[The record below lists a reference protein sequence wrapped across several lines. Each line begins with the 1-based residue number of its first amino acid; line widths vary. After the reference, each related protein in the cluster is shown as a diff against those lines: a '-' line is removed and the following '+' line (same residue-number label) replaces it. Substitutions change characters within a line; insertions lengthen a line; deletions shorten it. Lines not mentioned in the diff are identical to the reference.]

1 MKKYIFLASAAITLA
16 ACSSEEENVQT
27 WNGEIRLSY
36 VDVIQTRATQE
47 IQPDAFVSGETLDV
61 FIYENATSPQTTYD
75 NPLKYTTNEDGS
87 LTAPSTQYYPQNGN
101 GVNIFSVYPTGTATD
116 DEIKNN
122 SEISFEVS
130 ENQTDDEDYK
140 ASDLMVGKPDGGN
153 PVEKTASS
161 VQLKFW
167 HCLSKININIEAG
180 AGVDVNDL
188 VGATVTIYTGT
199 NAATFNIED
208 ALGQRQGKWVTAL
221 ESQGQTAGS
230 FVIAGELSASGNNAF
245 VGLSAIIIPQNIPTG
260 NPFIRIDARNQTSY
274 AYSLPTIVNS
284 IEFDS
289 GKVYT
294 YNLTVK
300 KSGLTLDGASI
311 NNWDDAGSVDGD
323 AILTP

>member
-61 FIYENATSPQTTYD
+61 
-75 NPLKYTTNEDGS
+75 L
-87 LTAPSTQYYPQNGN
+87 
-101 GVNIFSVYPTGTATD
+101 NIFSGYPAGTATD
-116 DEIKNN
+116 DEIKNK

-180 AGVDVNDL
+180 VGVDVNDL

-199 NAATFNIED
+199 NAATFNIQD
-208 ALGQRQGKWVTAL
+208 ALDQRQGKWVTAL